1 MELFTPEKM
10 GVIFPE
16 VMEEMEDI
24 SLVITVDISQV
35 MEEMGDTFQVSSR
48 MTNIIQVMLKYMKI
62 NEMNLFDRLFAREA
76 YIC

>member
-1 MELFTPEKM
+1 M
-10 GVIFPE
+10 GVIFQE

-48 MTNIIQVMLKYMKI
+48 ITNSIQGMFRYMNI
-62 NEMNLFDRLFAREA
+62 NEMNLFGRLFAREA
-76 YIC
+76 CIC